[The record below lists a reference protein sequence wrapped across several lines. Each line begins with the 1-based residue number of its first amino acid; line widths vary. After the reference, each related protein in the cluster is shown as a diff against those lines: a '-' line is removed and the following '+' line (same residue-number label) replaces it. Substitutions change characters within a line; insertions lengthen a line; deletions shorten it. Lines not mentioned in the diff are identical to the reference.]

1 MIGQCRITADTALRL
16 GRYFRNTPTFWMN
29 LQTRFD
35 LEVAEDEIA
44 ASLGMPDAAAWS
56 GRSDL
61 FSNRLDRQKP
71 SLAELQ
77 YAVLE
82 FHDLVGTYVNL
93 CTTAVFGR
101 LPQDSSAAMN
111 PRAKTELAA
120 FRQISFGFGTV
131 TQRDQPIASVSEAA
145 AVFLCASEAFALREQ
160 LLSVH
165 ARVAREQFGPFR
177 KPPVKHML
185 TCKRHQ

>member
-1 MIGQCRITADTALRL
+1 MSERQDHGKNLSGKDRIKLCAKSFISQV
-16 GRYFRNTPTFWMN
+16 Y
-29 LQTRFD
+29 D
-35 LEVAEDEIA
+35 LLA
-44 ASLGMPDAAAWS
+44 
-56 GRSDL
+56 RHT
-61 FSNRLDRQKP
+61 

-77 YAVLE
+77 HAVLE

-93 CTTAVFGR
+93 CATAVFGR
-101 LPQDSSAAMN
+101 LPQDLSAAMN

-120 FRQISFGFGTV
+120 FRQISFRFGTV

-160 LLSVH
+160 FLSVH
-165 ARVAREQFGPFR
+165 ARVARAQFGPFR